1 MSRAAQNFTFT
12 PENLAKI
19 DAHIAK
25 YPPGRQASAV
35 LPALDLAQRQNGGW
49 LSQDAIE
56 AVAQRLDMPVI
67 RVQEVASFYS
77 LFNLKPVGRYHVQV
91 CGTTPCWLMGAEAL
105 RDACQQHLGI
115 TEGTTAD
122 GQFSVVEV
130 ECLGACIHAPA
141 VQINDDYYENLTP
154 EKLVDVLQTLRKSD
168 AR

>member
-1 MSRAAQNFTFT
+1 VLQPFTFT

-19 DAHIAK
+19 ETHIAK

-35 LPALDLAQRQNGGW
+35 LPALDIAQRQNGGW
-49 LSQDAIE
+49 LSQAAIE
-56 AVAQRLDMPVI
+56 AVAQRLSMPVM

-91 CGTTPCWLMGAEAL
+91 CGTTPCGLMGAEEL
-105 RDACQQHLGI
+105 RDACERYLN
-115 TEGTTAD
+115 TTSD
-122 GQFSVVEV
+122 RQFSVTEV

-154 EKLVDVLQTLRKSD
+154 EKLVDILETLRKSD